1 MRTRRLLLLAAL
13 TLAPLAGACS
23 SSLTAPLDPP
33 KTNSTDTTKVGYKEQ
48 NPWN

>member
-13 TLAPLAGACS
+13 MLAPLAAACDTGPTSPLKGGKQS
-23 SSLTAPLDPP
+23 STEVISR
-33 KTNSTDTTKVGYKEQ
+33 KEQ

>member
-13 TLAPLAGACS
+13 TLAPLAGACT

-33 KTNSTDTTKVGYKEQ
+33 KTTSTDTTTLVSKEQ